1 MLTVAPVV
9 RRAASGGPMFE
20 QIRPT
25 AFLAK
30 TAATVALLAATAA
43 VMAPAHAEVS
53 LPLAVGLGPETAV
66 VVLGYGLLPDG
77 DMRPELLARLSAG
90 YVQAQLCPQ
99 TPIIVT
105 GGNPE
110 NGVTE
115 AQAMADWY
123 VAHGI
128 SPARV
133 HIEDRAESTVQ
144 NAEYS
149 AQLMRA
155 IGAVDAVLVTS
166 SDHLRR
172 AEGDFVAAGIRV
184 VATLTPDQAPSSAL
198 PFGPR

>member
-1 MLTVAPVV
+1 
-9 RRAASGGPMFE
+9 MFE

-25 AFLAK
+25 VFLAK
-30 TAATVALLAATAA
+30 TVAAVTLMAGLLAVTAVEAT
-43 VMAPAHAEVS
+43 PRPTEFTLPG
-53 LPLAVGLGPETAV
+53 LPLTAGLGPDTAV

-77 DMRPELLARLSAG
+77 GMRPELLARLSAG
-90 YVQAQLCPQ
+90 YVQALLCPA

-115 AQAMADWY
+115 ARAMADWF

-149 AQLMRA
+149 ALLMRA

-166 SDHLRR
+166 ADHVQR
-172 AEGDFVAAGIRV
+172 AQGEFLAAGIRV
-184 VATLTPDQAPSSAL
+184 VATLTPDQTPSSAL